1 MTDRELPT
9 SMLTSTSKDVIEVTN
24 SDVDVTA
31 NNVEITTFRSTI
43 RPSLTS
49 TNVSLSFDRSCG
61 FDKKLEQDRIGIR
74 LTDKLNSVTD
84 YKWML

>member
-31 NNVEITTFRSTI
+31 NDVEIMTFRSTI

-61 FDKKLEQDRIGIR
+61 FDMKLERQDQHPID
-74 LTDKLNSVTD
+74 TDKLNSVTD
-84 YKWML
+84 L